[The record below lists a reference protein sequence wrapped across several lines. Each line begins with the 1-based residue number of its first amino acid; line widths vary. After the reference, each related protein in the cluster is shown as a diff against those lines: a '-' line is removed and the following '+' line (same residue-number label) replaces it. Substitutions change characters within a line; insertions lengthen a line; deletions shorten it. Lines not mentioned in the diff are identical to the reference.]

1 MRTLGRMWCAVQ
13 CYDLV
18 GTFGEFVTFH
28 AASRLHHI
36 SHKSTLTSQFVPA
49 SPRGEAFFS
58 KNRSFLTHSS
68 GRWTLQTVEKASGAV
83 APKPSPGGEGA
94 PVRTLGRMWCAV
106 QCYDLVGTF
115 GEFVTFHAASRL
127 HHISHK
133 STLTSQFVPASPR
146 GEAFFSKNR
155 TFLTHSAPYGIRRR
169 QKNRRGVS
177 RVSVRQ

>member
-1 MRTLGRMWCAVQ
+1 MLWKLPKRSDFHTVSPQGLPYRQPLFFAAPQRGKRHA
-13 CYDLV
+13 LP
-18 GTFGEFVTFH
+18 FGE
-28 AASRLHHI
+28 
-36 SHKSTLTSQFVPA
+36 
-49 SPRGEAFFS
+49 G
-58 KNRSFLTHSS
+58 
-68 GRWTLQTVEKASGAV
+68 QTVEKASGAV

-106 QCYDLVGTF
+106 QCCALFGTS

-155 TFLTHSAPYGIRRR
+155 TFLTHSPHGEAASPWGFLYLHLPILLIMVY
-169 QKNRRGVS
+169 NILS
-177 RVSVRQ
+177 NPLDNTIS